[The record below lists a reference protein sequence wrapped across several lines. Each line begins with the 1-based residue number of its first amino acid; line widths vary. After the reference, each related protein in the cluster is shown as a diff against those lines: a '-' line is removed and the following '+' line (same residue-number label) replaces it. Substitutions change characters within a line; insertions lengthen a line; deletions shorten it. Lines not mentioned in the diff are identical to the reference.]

1 MEENFSE
8 QRKNVKNRRINYSI
22 AEKNVVIK
30 EYKKTG
36 KLKETAQKFDISPGF
51 FQDGWLIWNQL
62 NLII

>member
-36 KLKETAQKFDISPGF
+36 KLKDIYF
-51 FQDGWLIWNQL
+51 Y
-62 NLII
+62 IIL